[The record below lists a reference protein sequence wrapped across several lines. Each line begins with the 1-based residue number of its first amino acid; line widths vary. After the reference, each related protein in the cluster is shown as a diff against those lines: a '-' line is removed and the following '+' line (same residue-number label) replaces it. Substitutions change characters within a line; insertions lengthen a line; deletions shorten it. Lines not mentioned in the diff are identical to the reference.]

1 MGGVPG
7 NVSGVGEEGEGW
19 VPGKKSGIMHMRT
32 SNLSV
37 INYSVT
43 LLYIHLSKQNGLRE
57 INLYC

>member
-1 MGGVPG
+1 VGGVPG

-43 LLYIHLSKQNGLRE
+43 LLYIHLSK
-57 INLYC
+57 